1 MRKRI
6 APLASRA
13 LDASVVVGLL
23 TVRSSQPAAAVT
35 GASHEFPYLWGFLG
49 AAARRGAAA
58 HPQRGGI
65 SSPRSTPPTAVH
77 NLNGMDPVLATLLI
91 LGAAIVSFA
100 SNRIPLGVV
109 AIGVAL
115 ALYLTGVLGLEQ
127 ALAGFGDPTVVF
139 IATLFVVSEALESTG
154 ITAWAGQQI
163 IGRAGTRRGVLL
175 VVVCLLAAALAA
187 FISPNGAVAALYPIV
202 AIVAA
207 RAGLRAS
214 QLLLPLAFAAHA
226 GSLLLLTGTPVSII
240 VSEVAAESGGRAFGF
255 LEFALVG
262 IPLLVGS
269 ILIMLAG
276 GRLIPRRAGAAMPFD
291 IARHARL
298 LREQYAVGQE
308 TGPLLGP
315 RRGIT
320 EVLVPPRSPL
330 IGATLT
336 PGMATPSG
344 DLILLAARRGAT
356 LLAERE
362 FVTQA
367 GDTLLLQG
375 SWEDLDRHTSSGRVL
390 PIDAPQR
397 LRRAVP
403 LGRGARRTLVILG
416 AMVVLLATGIVPPA
430 IATLAA
436 AAALVLTRAIAP
448 AQAYRSISWTTV
460 VLVAGMIPLSTAF
473 LTTGTADLVA
483 RGLLGVI
490 GDAGPTVVLLALCLL
505 TLVLGQVISNVATV
519 LIVAPIAVSIAASL
533 DLSVQPFMMAL
544 TVMGAASFLTPIA
557 TPANLMVLEPGGYR
571 FGDYWRLGL
580 PLAGLFLITAVLY
593 VPLLWPFG

>member
-1 MRKRI
+1 
-6 APLASRA
+6 
-13 LDASVVVGLL
+13 
-23 TVRSSQPAAAVT
+23 
-35 GASHEFPYLWGFLG
+35 
-49 AAARRGAAA
+49 
-58 HPQRGGI
+58 
-65 SSPRSTPPTAVH
+65 
-77 NLNGMDPVLATLLI
+77 
-91 LGAAIVSFA
+91 
-100 SNRIPLGVV
+100 
-109 AIGVAL
+109 
-115 ALYLTGVLGLEQ
+115 
-127 ALAGFGDPTVVF
+127 
-139 IATLFVVSEALESTG
+139 
-154 ITAWAGQQI
+154 
-163 IGRAGTRRGVLL
+163 
-175 VVVCLLAAALAA
+175 
-187 FISPNGAVAALYPIV
+187 
-202 AIVAA
+202 
-207 RAGLRAS
+207 
-214 QLLLPLAFAAHA
+214 
-226 GSLLLLTGTPVSII
+226 
-240 VSEVAAESGGRAFGF
+240 
-255 LEFALVG
+255 
-262 IPLLVGS
+262 
-269 ILIMLAG
+269 
-276 GRLIPRRAGAAMPFD
+276 MPFD

-367 GDTLLLQG
+367 GETLLLQG

-448 AQAYRSISWTTV
+448 VQAYRSISWTTV